1 MPSFEIGDRIEDR
14 WEILHTF
21 KGGMGLVYI
30 VYDHEHQKP
39 YAAKTFRDDKRADE
53 TTTAAG
59 FAQEA
64 LTWVDLDAHPNIA
77 RAEFVQTILGRP
89 FLFLEYVSGGNLGAW
104 IGTPRLS
111 ENLPQVLRF
120 AIQFCDGMTHLA
132 ARGIEVHRDIKPGNC
147 LVTEDGILKITDFGL
162 AKAFHYKK
170 AANGNAESE
179 NAAAR
184 DGESENSTGTGAGTC
199 THMAPEQFDDVDK
212 VDVRADIYSFGV
224 LLFQM
229 ITGSLPF
236 DGDTW
241 DELKEQHQNQEPHSL
256 PERVPPGL
264 KALVGKCLEKN
275 PAKRFAD
282 FATMR
287 QELAGIYE
295 RVAGLTAPEQPVG
308 AKLDAVEWSNKGVS
322 LSQLERYEEALACYE
337 RALDLTAEVKE
348 VWNNK
353 GVALRALQRYP
364 EALSSFEHAL
374 ALDPSFAL
382 AWRNKACTLESLGHR
397 IEALSCYGRAVAAD
411 PNAVSGRFCHWVAR
425 ALLSWEQL
433 LKGSKGPRAKRDRG
447 TRYGQT
453 QTR

>member
-1 MPSFEIGDRIEDR
+1 VTPLAVGDLIAGR
-14 WEILHTF
+14 WEICHIL
-21 KGGMGLVYI
+21 KGGMGVVYI
-30 VYDHEHQKP
+30 VYDHEHQMP
-39 YAAKTFRDDKRADE
+39 YAVKTFRDDKHADN
-53 TTTAAG
+53 TKTAVE
-59 FAQEA
+59 FVQEA
-64 LTWVDLDAHPNIA
+64 LTWVNLDAHPNIA
-77 RAEFVQTILGRP
+77 RAEFVQTIMGRP

-104 IGTPRLS
+104 IGTPRMT
-111 ENLPQVLRF
+111 ENLAQVLRF

-132 ARGIEVHRDIKPGNC
+132 GRGIEVHRDIKPGNC

-162 AKAFHYKK
+162 AKAFHHTK
-170 AANGNAESE
+170 AANGNAQSKNAGAHDDESE
-179 NAAAR
+179 T
-184 DGESENSTGTGAGTC
+184 STGTGAGTC

-241 DELKEQHQNQEPHSL
+241 EKLKEQHQNQEPHSL
-256 PERVPPGL
+256 PEGL
-264 KALVGKCLEKN
+264 PLGVKALVGKCLEKN

-282 FATMR
+282 FATVR
-287 QELAGIYE
+287 QQLAEIYE
-295 RVAGLTAPEQPVG
+295 RVAGFKAPKQLVG

-337 RALDLTAEVKE
+337 RALDQKADLKE

-382 AWRNKACTLESLGHR
+382 AGNNKGRTLECLGRR
-397 IEALSCYGRAVAAD
+397 IEALSCYGHAFAVDANAA
-411 PNAVSGRFCHWVAR
+411 SGRLARWARR
-425 ALLSWEQL
+425 ALLSCGQL
-433 LKGSKGPRAKRDRG
+433 LREAKR
-447 TRYGQT
+447 
-453 QTR
+453 